1 MNYLLGPDSLVI
13 HKECGI
19 AFPRE
24 FHRASEKKSK
34 RFTVQLL
41 EEATEIAVEPS
52 LETEISERI

>member
-24 FHRASEKKSK
+24 FHRASEKK

-52 LETEISERI
+52 LETEISGRI